1 MSDSMDFEQPIAPDF
16 DADDIDIFAE
26 LGAPLLTQSTTPS
39 PPQNILL
46 EDDEPMSVDPQ
57 LVAEL
62 LQVLAQHS
70 IRQHSD
76 EGINVLPES
85 AQNVDLNSARV
96 TLIDDEYRLS
106 LLVELQDNQQIRPCV
121 RAHRNSGELDF
132 VTEQNIP
139 SVWRPL
145 YNLLENAFKQ
155 AIQSLKASAYL
166 S

>member
-1 MSDSMDFEQPIAPDF
+1 
-16 DADDIDIFAE
+16 
-26 LGAPLLTQSTTPS
+26 
-39 PPQNILL
+39 
-46 EDDEPMSVDPQ
+46 MSVDPQ

-121 RAHRNSGELDF
+121 RAYRNSGELDF

>member
-1 MSDSMDFEQPIAPDF
+1 MDFEQPIAPDF
-16 DADDIDIFAE
+16 NADDIDIFAE